1 MAAEPTGD
9 ERVLLDVTDRLA
21 TVTLNRPDKLNPI
34 DFGTYE
40 ILETLSASLS
50 ARDDVGAVVLTG
62 AGRAFSAGAD
72 LVEFAEKMDFDD
84 VHAVR
89 ERLQYVG
96 SVVRK
101 WVHLD
106 KPTIAALNGVALG
119 GGANLALC
127 CDMVL
132 MREDASIAQ
141 NYVQQGLVVD
151 MGGSWFLPRL
161 VGRARAAEL
170 TLFGDRISAA
180 DAVAIG
186 LANRCVAVD
195 EWETTVA
202 EWGGRLAAG
211 AGRAQRMIKRGLLRS
226 PGMDLDTML
235 DWEALSMPAIF
246 QTEDVREAFAA
257 FRDKRAPRFTG
268 H

>member
-1 MAAEPTGD
+1 MAAQSTGD

-34 DFGTYE
+34 DFATYE
-40 ILETLSASLS
+40 ILESLSASLG

-72 LVEFAEKMDFDD
+72 LSEFADKMDFDD

-101 WVHLD
+101 WVYLD
-106 KPTIAALNGVALG
+106 RPTIAAVNGIALG

-127 CDMVL
+127 CDMML
-132 MREDASIAQ
+132 MREDAAIAQ

-170 TLFGDRISAA
+170 ALFGDRVSAA

-186 LANRCVAVD
+186 LANRCVPVD
-195 EWETTVA
+195 EWEATVA
-202 EWGGRLAAG
+202 DWGRRLAAG

-226 PGMDLDTML
+226 PEMDLDTML

-257 FRDKRAPRFTG
+257 FREKRAPRFTG
-268 H
+268 R

>member
-1 MAAEPTGD
+1 MTAQSTGD
-9 ERVLLDVTDRLA
+9 ERVLLDVSDRLA

-34 DFGTYE
+34 DFKTYE
-40 ILETLSASLS
+40 ILESLSASLS

-72 LVEFAEKMDFDD
+72 LSEFADKMDFDD

-101 WVHLD
+101 WVYLD
-106 KPTIAALNGVALG
+106 KPTIAAVNGIALG

-127 CDMVL
+127 CDMML
-132 MREDASIAQ
+132 MREDAAIAQ

-170 TLFGDRISAA
+170 ALFGDRVSAA

-186 LANRCVAVD
+186 LANRCVPVD
-195 EWETTVA
+195 EWETTVV
-202 EWGGRLAAG
+202 EWGRRLAAG

-226 PGMDLDTML
+226 PEMDLDTML

-257 FRDKRAPRFTG
+257 FREKRAPRFTG
-268 H
+268 R

>member
-1 MAAEPTGD
+1 MGAESTGD

-21 TVTLNRPDKLNPI
+21 TVTLNRADKLNPI
-34 DFGTYE
+34 DFATYE
-40 ILETLSASLS
+40 ILDSLSASLS

-72 LVEFAEKMDFDD
+72 LTEFAEKMDFDD

-101 WVHLD
+101 WVQLD
-106 KPTIAALNGVALG
+106 KPTLAALNGMALG

-127 CDMVL
+127 CDMLL

-151 MGGSWFLPRL
+151 MGGTWFLPRL

-170 TLFGDRISAA
+170 ALLGDRVGAA

-186 LANRCVAVD
+186 LANRCVPVD
-195 EWETTVA
+195 EWEATVA
-202 EWGGRLAAG
+202 DWGRRLATG
-211 AGRAQRMIKRGLLRS
+211 AGRAQRMIKRALLRS

-235 DWEALSMPAIF
+235 DWEALAMPAIF
-246 QTEDVREAFAA
+246 QTDDVREAFAA
-257 FRDKRAPRFTG
+257 FAEKRPPRFTG
-268 H
+268 R